1 METLTST
8 LESVVFVSFADKMK
22 QVLFRVF
29 LPSASFLSSL
39 RTTSPVDCLA
49 LNTFTSL
56 EQDVM
61 ANPPTQKK
69 TIITFVLIKP
79 RSSKTETRCSITT
92 P

>member
-1 METLTST
+1 METISALG
-8 LESVVFVSFADKMK
+8 SVFFVGFADKMK
-22 QVLFRVF
+22 QVLFRVC

-39 RTTSPVDCLA
+39 RTTSPFDCLA

-56 EQDVM
+56 EQDVT
-61 ANPPTQKK
+61 ANPQTQKK
-69 TIITFVLIKP
+69 TIITSVLIKP

>member
-1 METLTST
+1 METLIST
-8 LESVVFVSFADKMK
+8 LGSVVFMSFAVKMK
-22 QVLFRVF
+22 QVLFRVC

-39 RTTSPVDCLA
+39 RTTSLVYCLV

-61 ANPPTQKK
+61 ANPQTQKK
-69 TIITFVLIKP
+69 TIITYVLIKP
-79 RSSKTETRCSITT
+79 CSSKTETRCSITT